1 MKNFSLH
8 NKSYFFFVVSFLFI
22 QEKGTKKKQTS
33 QGRSGGE
40 NEEEIKMNAFLLKKK
55 LYK

>member
-1 MKNFSLH
+1 
-8 NKSYFFFVVSFLFI
+8 LFI